1 MVSIFLYTWPVWYL
15 FTSKKNH
22 ASIESKWE
30 RIFLKHTKNDWSF
43 PSFTKCYGGDNQKI
57 KAENEEQECF
67 WSSSFRGLVLLCNSL
82 YKPVLQ
88 ARQREGSTLENNGWS
103 KSNYSWD
110 FLPLSRNLVYFA
122 RLKILFP
129 SIHHFLPLKVLHP
142 SRFQLKSPKLSQV
155 FQAKVLLSR
164 ATCGKIKMPWKLVIS
179 SKPEVITSPIGTW
192 LIFSKSLLKLH

>member
-110 FLPLSRNLVYFA
+110 FLKHFSSPLWKSCLLCKIENLICINASLSGSQSFA
-122 RLKILFP
+122 
-129 SIHHFLPLKVLHP
+129 SIQISIKVT
-142 SRFQLKSPKLSQV
+142 Q
-155 FQAKVLLSR
+155 
-164 ATCGKIKMPWKLVIS
+164 TLV
-179 SKPEVITSPIGTW
+179 KC
-192 LIFSKSLLKLH
+192 FKQKFC